1 MKKPSI
7 KTITATL
14 SIAAC
19 TLLLCSCIMKK
30 PDYGPT
36 VKKTMTVPSFNSVEL
51 NGNTAV
57 YFLQGKEYSVRL
69 EGKKKLL
76 DCMKIGVKNNVL
88 NVNSTDEAG
97 SNEIVFFG
105 HSHQGDNTI
114 KVYITSPTLTK
125 ISQDGNASLVF
136 PDSVTFDRLNAGVKF
151 KNLTAR
157 RATFD
162 ISGNAGME
170 INFNR
175 ADTASFDV
183 SGNAGIKLTGTT
195 RLPVR
200 QNVTGNGGITDHTT
214 RTK

>member
-1 MKKPSI
+1 MKKPPT

-14 SIAAC
+14 SIAVC

-57 YFLQGKEYSVRL
+57 YFQQGKEYSVRL

-97 SNEIVFFG
+97 SNKIVFFG

-114 KVYITSPTLTK
+114 KVYITSPTLT
-125 ISQDGNASLVF
+125 
-136 PDSVTFDRLNAGVKF
+136 
-151 KNLTAR
+151 
-157 RATFD
+157 
-162 ISGNAGME
+162 
-170 INFNR
+170 
-175 ADTASFDV
+175 
-183 SGNAGIKLTGTT
+183 
-195 RLPVR
+195 
-200 QNVTGNGGITDHTT
+200 
-214 RTK
+214 